1 MPDVDIMFFSIAK
14 QCTVRSVPYAFLSY
28 NAKVVCTV
36 YPRLCQE
43 CASPS
48 PAYRVPLLPV
58 SLTVPGFWSPHRQAH
73 TSPSL
78 VCCHLPEWCDSY
90 HARNTVLTGSLCGCG
105 NVTSPVRFQ
114 TSRHFHMDNV
124 NRHAKFKTH
133 TSFPDVHK
141 TTEHIQRTKERVK
154 ETVEERVRGFVK
166 VIKDLYILFL
176 SSFLYRLNG
185 SVELMKQP

>member
-1 MPDVDIMFFSIAK
+1 MLFSIAK
-14 QCTVRSVPYAFLSY
+14 QCTVRSVPYAFLSR

-43 CASPS
+43 CVSPSAS
-48 PAYRVPLLPV
+48 PAYRVPLPPV

-90 HARNTVLTGSLCGCG
+90 HARKTVLTGSLCGCG
-105 NVTSPVRFQ
+105 NVSAVRFQ

-176 SSFLYRLNG
+176 SSLLG
-185 SVELMKQP
+185 